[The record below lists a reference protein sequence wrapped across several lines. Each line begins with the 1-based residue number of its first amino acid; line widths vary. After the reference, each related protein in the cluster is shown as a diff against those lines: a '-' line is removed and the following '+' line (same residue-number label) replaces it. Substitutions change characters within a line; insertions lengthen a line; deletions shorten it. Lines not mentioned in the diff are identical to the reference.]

1 MNYFEI
7 KLKEVSTNIQRKNWQ
22 NFINIK
28 IYIKFTLLS
37 SIKKSQA
44 TRQLIEQPT
53 GFNL

>member
-7 KLKEVSTNIQRKNWQ
+7 KLKEVSTNIQRKNLAK
-22 NFINIK
+22 FYK
-28 IYIKFTLLS
+28 YKKYIKFTLLS

-53 GFNL
+53 DFNL